1 MSISNVSGTSA
12 SYSVTSASDST
23 RTRTDPMANVAKLL
37 NMSSDDLRSALKN
50 GSSLSDIAAKQGVS
64 RDDLLK
70 TIQSDL
76 KNRPQRG
83 PGGPGGSGDGSG
95 TDSGSGTDTGT
106 GTSAVSDTDFA
117 AMAAKIA
124 DTKGL
129 PSVSGHHRHH
139 GSGSTSNSSSL
150 IGSTTDAATLAAQL
164 QQGSSI
170 DVLL

>member
-1 MSISNVSGTSA
+1 MSISNVSGASA

-23 RTRTDPMANVAKLL
+23 RTRQDPMANVAKLL

-83 PGGPGGSGDGSG
+83 PGGPGGAPGPGGDSDNGSD
-95 TDSGSGTDTGT
+95 TDS

-124 DTKGL
+124 DTKGVA
-129 PSVSGHHRHH
+129 SVGGHHHHHH
-139 GSGSTSNSSSL
+139 GSGSTSASTSL
-150 IGSTTDAATLAAQL
+150 LGSTTDAATLAAQL
-164 QQGSSI
+164 QQGSSV